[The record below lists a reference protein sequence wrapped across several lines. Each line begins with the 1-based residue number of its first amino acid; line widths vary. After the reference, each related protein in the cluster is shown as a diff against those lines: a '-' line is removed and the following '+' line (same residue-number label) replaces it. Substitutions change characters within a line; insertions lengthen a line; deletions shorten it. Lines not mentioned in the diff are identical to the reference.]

1 MPDADSTDGVGTPMS
16 ATIRRMVRQSAILA
30 LASLGLLLFAPMR
43 HPSGDAAW
51 AKGESDVYEKD
62 VAFLLDECPKRAKA
76 LLAAK
81 GIDWAKATKDLRAA
95 AKKVKDDVEYVR
107 LVERVLARLHDGHAA
122 IVSLAPDLEG
132 RFKTARDAEAKGRRW
147 TGPRVHLL
155 VAGKKVLVG
164 EAFGEA
170 ATLGVKVGME
180 VVTVDK
186 VPALDWMTKAAADSR
201 DDQPFSTDHA
211 ALYAAGHWGLAAWEG
226 TPVSF
231 VFLEGADRKSLTITR
246 NGGPNFAPAGPIVPP
261 KDLKAVGR
269 QSYGR
274 TARGYGYIHVRDV
287 ADTLPQQ
294 LDTMLEAI
302 GNVPGLVLDCRA
314 NGGGGCDHDA
324 VFGRFLAQ
332 GAGWKKYV
340 GQGTRPFAGPMVVI
354 VDAGV
359 RSAGETV
366 AGMFKEDGRA
376 YMIGPEP
383 TAGMSSQKETVEV
396 PSKKL
401 TVRVSVSSN
410 MGRFNERRGIE
421 GIGVPPTE
429 VVPYDPA
436 ELLKGIDTQIR
447 RAEELL
453 SRGFPKG
460 SVAYQ
465 PPK

>member
-1 MPDADSTDGVGTPMS
+1 MIRRS
-16 ATIRRMVRQSAILA
+16 ATFDVVLVATLA
-30 LASLGLLLFAPMR
+30 LGVLAPAR
-43 HPSGDAAW
+43 RPDGGEAW
-51 AKGESDVYEKD
+51 AKGETAEYEKD

-81 GIDWAKATKDLRAA
+81 GIDWAKATRDVRAA
-95 AKKVKDDVEYVR
+95 AKKVKDDHEFVR
-107 LVERVLARLHDGHAA
+107 LVDRILARLHDGHAA
-122 IVSLAPDLEG
+122 IVGMAPDVEAHVKAG
-132 RFKTARDAEAKGRRW
+132 REAEAKGRRF

-155 VAGKKVLVG
+155 VVGKKVFVG

-170 ATLGVKVGME
+170 TTLGAKIGME

-186 VPALDWMTKAAADSR
+186 VPAFEWMTKTAADSR
-201 DDQPFSTDHA
+201 DTEPFSTEHA
-211 ALYAAGHWGLAAWEG
+211 ALYAAGHWGLATWEG
-226 TPVSF
+226 TQVSF
-231 VFLEGADRKSLTITR
+231 VFLEGGERKSLRITR
-246 NGGPNFAPAGPIVPP
+246 NGGPNYAPAGPIFPP
-261 KDLKAVGR
+261 EGLQTVGW
-269 QSYGR
+269 QSYGK
-274 TARGYGYIHVRDV
+274 TARGYGYLHVRDV

-294 LDTMLEAI
+294 IDTMLQAI
-302 GNVPGLVLDCRA
+302 GDVAGLVLDCRA

-332 GAGWKKYV
+332 GAHWKKYV
-340 GQGTRPFAGPMVVI
+340 GQGARPFAGPMVVI

-359 RSAGETV
+359 RSAGESV

-383 TAGMSSQKETVEV
+383 TAGMSSQKETLEV
-396 PSKKL
+396 PSKRV
-401 TVRVSVSSN
+401 TVRVSVASN
-410 MGRFNERRGIE
+410 MGRFNGGRGIE

-429 VVPYDPA
+429 VVPYDSA

-453 SRGFPKG
+453 AKGFPKG
-460 SVAYQ
+460 SVEYV

>member
-1 MPDADSTDGVGTPMS
+1 M
-16 ATIRRMVRQSAILA
+16 RRR
-30 LASLGLLLFAPMR
+30 
-43 HPSGDAAW
+43 
-51 AKGESDVYEKD
+51 
-62 VAFLLDECPKRAKA
+62 

-81 GIDWAKATKDLRAA
+81 GIDWAKATKELRAA
-95 AKKVKDDVEYVR
+95 AKKVKDDFEYVR
-107 LVERVLARLHDGHAA
+107 LVERVLARLQDGHAA
-122 IVSLAPDLEG
+122 IVSLAPDVEA
-132 RFKTARDAEAKGRRW
+132 RVKTAREAEAKGRRW

-155 VAGKKVLVG
+155 AVGKKVFVG

-186 VPALDWMTKAAADSR
+186 VAALDWMEKTAADSR
-201 DDQPFSTDHA
+201 DTQPFSTDRA
-211 ALYAAGHWGLAAWEG
+211 ALYAAGHGGLATWEG

-231 VFLEGADRKSLTITR
+231 VFLDGTDRKSLTITR
-246 NGGPNFAPAGPIVPP
+246 NGGPNYAPSGPVFPP
-261 KDLKAVGR
+261 DGLQAVGR
-269 QSYGR
+269 QSYGK
-274 TARGYGYIHVRDV
+274 TAQGNGYIHLRDV
-287 ADTLPQQ
+287 ADSLPQQ
-294 LDTMLEAI
+294 LDTMLQAL
-302 GNVPGLVLDCRA
+302 GDVPGLVLDCRA
-314 NGGGGCDHDA
+314 NGGGGCDHEA
-324 VFGRFLAQ
+324 VFGRFLAA
-332 GAGWKKYV
+332 GAHWKKYV
-340 GQGTRPFAGPMVVI
+340 GQGSHPFAGPMVVI

-376 YMIGPEP
+376 YMIGPEA

-396 PSKKL
+396 PSKRL

-410 MGRFNERRGIE
+410 MGRFNGGRGIE

-436 ELLKGIDTQIR
+436 ELRKGVDTQIR

-453 SRGFPKG
+453 AKGFPKG
-460 SVAYQ
+460 SVAYT